1 MLLLLRYKAQLVIIV
16 SSFNTITCKGVLIM
30 GQPKKQSSPRKTGL
44 RRSHLRLEL
53 ARRVNKTSPVK
64 VRTTRRET
72 GKALAK

>member
-1 MLLLLRYKAQLVIIV
+1 MA
-16 SSFNTITCKGVLIM
+16 
-30 GQPKKQSSPRKTGL
+30 QPKKQSSPRKTGM

-53 ARRVNKTSPVK
+53 ARRVNAKSPVK

>member
-1 MLLLLRYKAQLVIIV
+1 
-16 SSFNTITCKGVLIM
+16 M

-64 VRTTRRET
+64 VRTTRHET
-72 GKALAK
+72 GKKLAK

>member
-1 MLLLLRYKAQLVIIV
+1 
-16 SSFNTITCKGVLIM
+16 M

-53 ARRVNKTSPVK
+53 ARRVNTKSPVK